1 MYPCINYNRVIIFFC
16 GAPCF
21 FINFVV
27 DTGSHVAC
35 MLTFTR
41 YKYYTR
47 GVQHFNQHEIV
58 LYHVV
63 FILSITTLRTCST
76 C

>member
-1 MYPCINYNRVIIFFC
+1 MYLCINYNRVIIFFC
-16 GAPCF
+16 VLWSSLF
-21 FINFVV
+21 FYKLWY
-27 DTGSHVAC
+27 TWSHVAC

-41 YKYYTR
+41 YKNYTR

-76 C
+76 